1 MFEIEDIKNILK
13 DSPSVNL
20 LKLRNLDVI
29 ITFLYATFSQDRSSI
44 LSDDLHRRLEDYLD
58 HFEVDFDEENDIQ
71 QAFDTNEVKAKRSI
85 KKWADSGFLS
95 NYYNDNGDI
104 VYQLSPYTI
113 KTLNWLETL
122 KKKEFV
128 AAESKFKDIFNQL
141 QELVEFTDEDVNK
154 RIKNLERKKAEL
166 DEQIQDLKMGK
177 EVEILEDF
185 QIIPRF
191 DRLNTTARELLSDF
205 KEVEDNFKK
214 ITNEIYQKHLDQSL
228 SKSDV
233 LDFTFDA
240 LDRLKE
246 SHQGKSFYAFWEFL
260 MDRSL
265 QEQWKELTEELYSK
279 LDEKGIKNDDT
290 FLRGIKRYLFKS
302 GKKVYEANDKMAEK
316 LSRII
321 REGNAV
327 DKVIV
332 KNLIQD
338 IKKYLTVISQDR
350 IRPDLSIELETG
362 IDFNIPFEKRLTYE
376 KKEIH
381 TYQTKPKRADND
393 FSQADDFKDVVTR
406 KTINKTKLKLNIK
419 SVLNKTNQ
427 TTLTE
432 VINKSGGISEGL
444 PELFGYFDVLQDF
457 SHEFNDEQL
466 ETVFFDKAKSKS
478 IQIPEILIIK

>member
-1 MFEIEDIKNILK
+1 MFEIEDIKKILK
-13 DSPSVNL
+13 DSPSVKL

-29 ITFLYATFSQDRSSI
+29 IAFLYATFSQDRSSI

-58 HFEVDFDEENDIQ
+58 HFEVDLDEENDMQ

-85 KKWADSGFLS
+85 KKWADNGFLS
-95 NYYNDNGDI
+95 NYYNENGDI
-104 VYQLSPYTI
+104 VFQLSPYTI

-128 AAESKFKDIFNQL
+128 GAESKFKDIFNQL

-191 DRLNTTARELLSDF
+191 YRLNTTARELLSDF

-265 QEQWKELTEELYSK
+265 QDQWKELTEELYSK
-279 LDEKGIKNDDT
+279 LDEKGINNDDT
-290 FLRGIKRYLFKS
+290 FLKGIKRYLFKS

-338 IKKYLTVISQDR
+338 IKKYLSVISQDR
-350 IRPDLSIELETG
+350 IRPDLSIVLETG

-381 TYQTKPKRADND
+381 TYQEKPVRADND

-406 KTINKTKLKLNIK
+406 KTINKTKLKSNIK
-419 SVLNKTNQ
+419 NVLNNTNQ

-432 VINKSGGISEGL
+432 VINISGGISEGL

-457 SHEFNDEQL
+457 SHEFNGNQL

>member
-13 DSPSVNL
+13 DSPSINL
-20 LKLRNLDVI
+20 LKLRKLDLVVA
-29 ITFLYATFSQDRSSI
+29 FLYTAFNQDRSSI
-44 LSDDLHRRLEDYLD
+44 LSDDFHRRLEDYLG
-58 HFEVDFDEENDIQ
+58 HFEVDFDEESDIQ
-71 QAFDTNEVKAKRSI
+71 QTFDTNEVKAKRSI
-85 KKWADSGFLS
+85 KKWTDSGFLS
-95 NYYNDNGDI
+95 NYYNENGDI

-113 KTLNWLETL
+113 KTLNWIETL
-122 KKKEFV
+122 KKKDFIG
-128 AAESKFKDIFNQL
+128 AESKFKDIFNQL
-141 QELVEFTDEDVNK
+141 QELVEHTDEDVNK

-191 DRLNTTARELLSDF
+191 ERLNTTARELLSDF

-214 ITNEIYQKHLDQSL
+214 ITNEIYQKHLDKSL

-265 QEQWKELTEELYSK
+265 QDQWKELTEELYSK

-290 FLRGIKRYLFKS
+290 FLKGIKRYLFKS
-302 GKKVYEANDKMAEK
+302 GKRVYEANDKMAEK

-327 DKVIV
+327 DKVLV

-338 IKKYLTVISQDR
+338 IKKSLSIISQDR
-350 IRPDLSIELETG
+350 ISPDLSMQLETG
-362 IDFNIPFEKRLTYE
+362 IDFSVPFERRLTYE
-376 KKEIH
+376 KKENH
-381 TYQTKPKRADND
+381 VYQVKPERADND
-393 FSQADDFKDVVTR
+393 FTQADDFKDVVTR
-406 KTINKTKLKLNIK
+406 KTINKKKLKSNIK
-419 SVLNKTNQ
+419 SILINKNQ
-427 TTLTE
+427 TTLIE
-432 VINKSGGISEGL
+432 VINETGGISEGL
-444 PELFGYFDVLQDF
+444 PELFGYFEVLQDF
-457 SHEFNDEQL
+457 THEFNDKQL
-466 ETVFFDKAKSKS
+466 DTVFFDKKQSKS
-478 IQIPEILIIK
+478 IQIPEIIIIK